1 MYKRIITLLAVFAV
15 PASMSF
21 AQTKSLPESWTKE
34 EVTIFDSIEA
44 AAAKILSSDKIVSLK
59 TSENRI
65 KQTFTDLV
73 RTYGVDKRLVIAK
86 AVSTLVPEELHGYV
100 AKRALSYSPLRAKE
114 LLASLSNNG
123 SNASV
128 SSALSSLPTG
138 SVHSVSAASAVGVSL
153 DQGRVFQLP
162 QVDAR
167 RRVTSHGGGMEHEEI
182 VEADSFGGAAFSRGS
197 GGRVSTAEGSV
208 EIGGVTVAVTI
219 ELKPIQDN
227 GFTTD
232 GMGYL
237 VKDGAGNLIGEY
249 MYLQEDTATQL
260 TLKYKNF
267 IDGNPTPGTG
277 DNLEVIVAGTL

>member
-138 SVHSVSAASAVGVSL
+138 SVHSVSAASAAGVSL

-167 RRVTSHGGGMEHEEI
+167 RRVLSRE
-182 VEADSFGGAAFSRGS
+182 GGA
-197 GGRVSTAEGSV
+197 GRVQNASGTVDPDGDGPLGA
-208 EIGGVTVAVTI
+208 VTVTV

-237 VKDGAGNLIGEY
+237 VKDSA
-249 MYLQEDTATQL
+249 
-260 TLKYKNF
+260 
-267 IDGNPTPGTG
+267 P
-277 DNLEVIVAGTL
+277 